1 MDATYLDLE
10 KLWEE
15 NQRLDQE
22 ARRDSLT
29 GLLNRGATEARVD
42 ELLSETEGGAILV
55 SDLDDFK
62 GINDRYGHIVGDQLL
77 QKTAQLLG
85 YMTRR
90 GDVLGRV
97 GGDEFVIFFPG
108 FRSPAALEERCR
120 MIQRRFEEFRETE
133 GRGLP
138 LSITIGSAFRE
149 EGDTYRT
156 LFDRGDRRLLEGKQA
171 KKRRGG
177 SAARGMVRHFGVD
190 CDVRE
195 IRRELM
201 EQLTPGAYC
210 QDYETF
216 KSIYRFVERI
226 MRRSARPACTI
237 LMTLTDGQGRFP
249 ELQDREPRMAL
260 LGDLVQRSL
269 RSGDMYTRYSS
280 CQYLLLVV
288 DADERQADRIAGR
301 ICTAFDDS
309 IGAQGRHL
317 LVHYCYPLKP
327 AGTEEPLD

>member
-1 MDATYLDLE
+1 MDMAYQEFE
-10 KLWEE
+10 KLKKE
-15 NQRLDQE
+15 NERLDKE

-29 GLLNRGATEARVD
+29 GLLNRGATENRVN
-42 ELLSETEGGAILV
+42 ELLQQPEGGAMLV
-55 SDLDDFK
+55 SDLDNFK

-97 GGDEFVIFFPG
+97 GGDEFVIYFPG
-108 FRSPAALEERCR
+108 FRNAASLEERCK

-133 GRGLP
+133 GKGLP

-149 EGDTYRT
+149 ENDTYRT
-156 LFDRGDRRLLEGKQA
+156 LFDRADQRLLELKQA

-177 SAARGMVRHFGVD
+177 AASRGVVHRLGVD

-210 QDYETF
+210 QDYDTF

-226 MRRSARPACTI
+226 MRRSNQAACTI
-237 LMTLTDGQGRFP
+237 LMTLTDGKGRFP
-249 ELQDREPRMAL
+249 ELQDREPRMTM
-260 LGDLVQRSL
+260 LGDLIQHSL
-269 RSGDMYTRYSS
+269 RCGDMFTRYSS
-280 CQYLLLVV
+280 CQYLLLVI
-288 DADERQADRIAGR
+288 DANEEQADLIARR
-301 ICTAFDDS
+301 ICKAFDSALGHDARS
-309 IGAQGRHL
+309 L

-327 AGTEEPLD
+327 AGTEEPIE

>member
-10 KLWEE
+10 KLREE

-177 SAARGMVRHFGVD
+177 SAA
-190 CDVRE
+190 
-195 IRRELM
+195 
-201 EQLTPGAYC
+201 P
-210 QDYETF
+210 
-216 KSIYRFVERI
+216 
-226 MRRSARPACTI
+226 SAPA
-237 LMTLTDGQGRFP
+237 
-249 ELQDREPRMAL
+249 A
-260 LGDLVQRSL
+260 
-269 RSGDMYTRYSS
+269 
-280 CQYLLLVV
+280 
-288 DADERQADRIAGR
+288 
-301 ICTAFDDS
+301 
-309 IGAQGRHL
+309 
-317 LVHYCYPLKP
+317 
-327 AGTEEPLD
+327 